1 MRFDEIRTAIV
12 GRMATFYG
20 IAQSRIE
27 YPNQPG
33 TFTPP
38 EPANGTD
45 PAEWCRLSILPGPS
59 FMAGM
64 ADKPYTR
71 KPGRIVIQC
80 FVRLGRGTRKLA
92 TLADAL
98 ETHFAYWTSGN
109 LECLEASQVNVGAG
123 DTAGRP
129 EGTGFYQINVNIEFR
144 AG

>member
-1 MRFDEIRTAIV
+1 MTFDQIRSAIA
-12 GRMATFYG
+12 GRMATFSG

-45 PAEWCRLSILPGPS
+45 PAEWCRLSILPGTS

-64 ADKPYTR
+64 AAAPYTR
-71 KPGRIVIQC
+71 KPGLIVIQC
-80 FVRLGRGTRKLA
+80 FVRSGRGTKKLA
-92 TLADAL
+92 TLADAI
-98 ETHFAYWTSGN
+98 ESHFAYWTSGD
-109 LECLEASQVNVGAG
+109 LECLEASQVNVGET
-123 DTAGRP
+123 D
-129 EGTGFYQINVNIEFR
+129 GFYQTNVNIPYR